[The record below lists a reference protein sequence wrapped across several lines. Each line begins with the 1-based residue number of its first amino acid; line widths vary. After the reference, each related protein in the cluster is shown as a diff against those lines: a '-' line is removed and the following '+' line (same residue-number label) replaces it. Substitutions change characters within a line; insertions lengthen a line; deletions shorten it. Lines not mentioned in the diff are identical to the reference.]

1 MSGLSHVVVSPGSR
15 NAPIVAG
22 FIRVGGFELL
32 SAPDERTAAYMAL
45 GSALATGRAAA
56 VICTSGTATLNLYPG
71 ICESFYQQVPLIAIT
86 ADRPGYMID
95 RWDGQTIRQKN
106 LYHPHILASL
116 QPENDLHSV
125 SAFQEIT
132 EIAFK
137 AWETANAP
145 AKGPVHIN
153 IPLEE
158 PIYDG
163 LNAPLTLAP
172 LQRDNTEPEQPSA
185 AEIPAALSEAR
196 KPLVLAGQMSPNRML
211 NDILMKLSYKIP
223 VMADVLAN
231 VSGGHILNGT
241 EDKNRFNYQEPPDVL
256 ITTGMSVVSKTLKNW
271 LRNNKPKH
279 HFHISAGGFTGDP
292 FFTLPQTIHTSPEE
306 FFSSLL
312 NMYNAEN
319 FSTSA
324 PGTENQLTGEAGIV
338 QCLMETA
345 GADTAIH
352 LGNSMT
358 IRYANRIFSPTGL
371 RYGNRGTSGI
381 DGSLSTAAGFA
392 WAEPAKNVLCI
403 TGDIGFLYDKNAFW
417 CTPLPE
423 NLKVAV
429 LNNAGGI
436 IFDIIQGPSELPSLR
451 PYINTPHQLK
461 IISIAEHYQIDY
473 LHMSSADIDP
483 QKINQWLR
491 TEGTSI
497 LEITTS

>member
-1 MSGLSHVVVSPGSR
+1 
-15 NAPIVAG
+15 
-22 FIRVGGFELL
+22 
-32 SAPDERTAAYMAL
+32 MAL
-45 GSALATGRAAA
+45 GAALATGRSAA

-86 ADRPGYMID
+86 ADRPEYMID
-95 RWDGQTIRQKN
+95 RWDGQTIRQQN
-106 LYHPHILASL
+106 LYHPHILTSL
-116 QPENDLHSV
+116 QPGKDLHSE

-132 EIAFK
+132 NIAFT
-137 AWETANAP
+137 AWEIANAP

-163 LNAPLTLAP
+163 LNSELRISAIPRNVTTAPPT
-172 LQRDNTEPEQPSA
+172 SV
-185 AEIPAALSEAR
+185 AEIPSALINAR
-196 KPLVLAGQMSPNRML
+196 NPLVLAGQMLPNPKLQDML
-211 NDILMKLSYKIP
+211 IKLSYKIP

-231 VSGGHILNGT
+231 MSGGHIINGT
-241 EDKNRFNYQEPPDVL
+241 EDKNRFMLEESPDVL
-256 ITTGMSVVSKTLKNW
+256 ITTGMSVVSKPLKNW
-271 LRNNKPKH
+271 LRNNKPAH

-292 FFTLPQTIHTSPEE
+292 FFSAPQTIFTNPED
-306 FFSSLL
+306 FFSWLL
-312 NMYNAEN
+312 TTYSSQNRSTPGAEK
-319 FSTSA
+319 
-324 PGTENQLTGEAGIV
+324 ENQLSGEAGIV
-338 QCLMETA
+338 QWLMETA
-345 GADTAIH
+345 GAATAIH

-392 WAEPAKNVLCI
+392 WAEPAKTVLCI
-403 TGDIGFLYDKNAFW
+403 TGDIGFLYDKSAFW
-417 CTPLPE
+417 CNPLPQ

-436 IFDIIQGPSELPSLR
+436 IFDVIQGPSELSSLR

-461 IISIAEHYQIDY
+461 ISSIADHYQIDY
-473 LHMSSADIDP
+473 RHMSSANIDRDA
-483 QKINQWLR
+483 IRQWLR

-497 LEITTS
+497 LEITTT